1 MHTFESEDEESK
13 ALIYNYSP
21 VYTGRESSFEQKY
34 FFWCLFSN
42 SWLIVSIMWLMNVYR
57 WFDCLILSLLLAQS
71 VASATK
77 PNSQVE
83 IGYIYIILVVGQDLN
98 NIKEI
103 LCGCCS
109 WVYSL
114 VINATADTVYNDLL
128 MNLTLKHLNVYGLY
142 LGKMYTHQHKM

>member
-1 MHTFESEDEESK
+1 
-13 ALIYNYSP
+13 
-21 VYTGRESSFEQKY
+21 
-34 FFWCLFSN
+34 
-42 SWLIVSIMWLMNVYR
+42 MNVYR
-57 WFDCLILSLLLAQS
+57 GFDCFILPLLLAQS

-83 IGYIYIILVVGQDLN
+83 IGYIHIILVVGQDLN

-128 MNLTLKHLNVYGLY
+128 MNLSLKHLNVYGLY